1 MLVHLSVDIEGIA
14 GVVHVD
20 QARRSGHDYGLAR
33 QWMTRE
39 ANAAALGAFDGG
51 ATGVVIVDAHGDMRN
66 LLLDDLDPRVE
77 VVSGALRPLS
87 MVHGVSSRF
96 GVALFVGYH
105 AGAGSKNGI
114 LDHTY
119 SSKVIARVRVG
130 GRELD
135 ETAINAMVCGDVGVP
150 VGLVTGDATTCAR
163 AKETLGE
170 VETVVVKEAV
180 SRHAARSIMPS
191 VACERVREGARR
203 AVQGAIAGKFRP
215 FVLAPPHHLE
225 LDFHQSS
232 CADVAELLPGTSRRA
247 GVTVGYE
254 APDAATMLR
263 VVLAWSI
270 LAGSAIV

>member
-1 MLVHLSVDIEGIA
+1 
-14 GVVHVD
+14 
-20 QARRSGHDYGLAR
+20 
-33 QWMTRE
+33 
-39 ANAAALGAFDGG
+39 
-51 ATGVVIVDAHGDMRN
+51 
-66 LLLDDLDPRVE
+66 
-77 VVSGALRPLS
+77 
-87 MVHGVSSRF
+87 MVHGISSRF

-119 SSKVIARVRVG
+119 SSKVIARVRIG
-130 GRELD
+130 GRDFD
-135 ETAINAMVCGDVGVP
+135 ETALNAMVCGEAGVP

-170 VETVVVKEAV
+170 VETVAVKEAV

-191 VACERVREGARR
+191 VACQRVHEGARR
-203 AVQGAIAGKFRP
+203 AVAGAIERRFKP
-215 FVLAPPHHLE
+215 FVPPPPHQLE
-225 LDFHQSS
+225 VDFHQSS
-232 CADVAELLPGTSRRA
+232 CADVAELLPGTLRRT
-247 GVTVGYE
+247 GVTVAYV